1 MLESDEKDPIRM
13 IPATKAIAAAI
24 AMVISLSLKSDRF

>member
-1 MLESDEKDPIRM
+1 MSESDEKDPIRM

-24 AMVISLSLKSDRF
+24 AMIIKTFFDL